1 MTNEPVHP
9 PEPMLAEV
17 ASLFHLLGGIA
28 PKHLVVVGG
37 LVPPLLVPASATS
50 HIGRSSPTS
59 N

>member
-1 MTNEPVHP
+1 
-9 PEPMLAEV
+9 MLAEV